1 MTHPV
6 STSRRFVLA
15 RRPHG
20 QVREEDF
27 ALMRADVGAVPD
39 GGVLLETL
47 FISLDPAI
55 RSWLDDRPS
64 YLPPVAIGDPVRS
77 LGLARVTESR
87 NPAFCVGD
95 IVRGFTGWQERH
107 VVPSPGAEWAR
118 ITPKPG
124 VPLETWLGALG
135 MTGLT
140 AWIGVYDILRPSAGD
155 TVLVTAAGGAV
166 GSLAAQLAKR
176 AGARVIGT
184 AGGAEKCDLL
194 TTRLG
199 LDAAVDRR
207 ADDWRDHLA
216 AAAPAGIDR
225 VFENAGAP
233 CSTRPSRS

>member
-27 ALMRADVGAVPD
+27 ALVRADVGAVPD

-107 VVPSPGAEWAR
+107 VVPSPGAEWDR

-135 MTGLT
+135 ITGLT

-155 TVLVTAAGGAV
+155 TVLVTAAGLHAQSTPRQTGRRRD
-166 GSLAAQLAKR
+166 LASIP
-176 AGARVIGT
+176 G
-184 AGGAEKCDLL
+184 
-194 TTRLG
+194 
-199 LDAAVDRR
+199 
-207 ADDWRDHLA
+207 
-216 AAAPAGIDR
+216 
-225 VFENAGAP
+225 P
-233 CSTRPSRS
+233 CW